1 MWNLFSGVCGHGM
14 NEYGS
19 GSRHGFKMILLLRIL
34 WVEICRFGLVV
45 SWWLLRF
52 FLGSNKDGIDR
63 FVVAKFGGGWPFE
76 YWVVMVFG
84 FCGWQ

>member
-45 SWWLLRF
+45 SWWLL
-52 FLGSNKDGIDR
+52 
-63 FVVAKFGGGWPFE
+63 
-76 YWVVMVFG
+76 
-84 FCGWQ
+84 